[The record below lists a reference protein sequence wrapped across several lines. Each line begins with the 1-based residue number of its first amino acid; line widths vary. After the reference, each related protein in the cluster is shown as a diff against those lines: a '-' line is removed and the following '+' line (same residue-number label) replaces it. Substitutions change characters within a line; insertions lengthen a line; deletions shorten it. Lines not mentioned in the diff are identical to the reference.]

1 MLPFQFSRP
10 QQMSTCASTWECLSV
25 QEVYMSEVKV
35 VLKKALGVVKED
47 EVEQNGHSNGFS
59 ENGSHKDEGEQERA
73 MDTQEE
79 GDAIKSPSASKGRG
93 GRRSKAD
100 SEPKSELKGFTAFN
114 YTPYVTTA
122 LQCVLDVEY
131 LVFINGVFYSPTES
145 PVSTRVTR
153 NSGKQPTI
161 LSMFSRV

>member
-1 MLPFQFSRP
+1 
-10 QQMSTCASTWECLSV
+10 
-25 QEVYMSEVKV
+25 MSEVKV

-47 EVEQNGHSNGFS
+47 EEVDQNGHSNGFS

-79 GDAIKSPSASKGRG
+79 GDAIKSPSAPKARG

-114 YTPYVTTA
+114 YPPYVTTA
-122 LQCVLDVEY
+122 ASLHCVLDVKY
-131 LVFINGVFYSPTES
+131 I
-145 PVSTRVTR
+145 
-153 NSGKQPTI
+153 
-161 LSMFSRV
+161 